1 MSAPEIPTTEDVRTD
16 WMAARHNGGG
26 VPWDDAEAEFDA
38 WLAARDAETVKNVLS
53 AAAWALDC
61 EADYPLGSM
70 AQDAAVEWLR
80 ARATAHTDPEEH
92 RP

>member
-1 MSAPEIPTTEDVRTD
+1 MTAPEIPADIPTTHQVRETFAWSGD
-16 WMAARHNGGG
+16 GYLSDDRAR
-26 VPWDDAEAEFDA
+26 FDA
-38 WLAARDAETVKNVLS
+38 WLAARDAETVKNVLN

-80 ARATAHTDPEEH
+80 ARATTHTDPEET